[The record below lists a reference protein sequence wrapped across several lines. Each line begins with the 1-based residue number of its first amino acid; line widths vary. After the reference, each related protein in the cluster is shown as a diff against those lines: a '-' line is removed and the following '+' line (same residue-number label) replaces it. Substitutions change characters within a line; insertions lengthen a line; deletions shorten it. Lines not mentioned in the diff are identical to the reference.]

1 MIEQNIEVLK
11 ELRQKYQSMMV
22 ELNKAIAALE
32 ADKMA
37 VTDELEQEMA
47 GYPEFKEA
55 IKSIRRIKL
64 AQDIELSN
72 NKNLAKARAAFLNS
86 GQGSAGNGA
95 GNNNG
100 GGNSNGNGGGGRP

>member
-55 IKSIRRIKL
+55 INSIRRIKL

-72 NKNLAKARAAFLNS
+72 NKSLAKARAAFLN
-86 GQGSAGNGA
+86 GQGAGQG
-95 GNNNG
+95 GNG
-100 GGNSNGNGGGGRP
+100 GGNSNGNGGAGGRP